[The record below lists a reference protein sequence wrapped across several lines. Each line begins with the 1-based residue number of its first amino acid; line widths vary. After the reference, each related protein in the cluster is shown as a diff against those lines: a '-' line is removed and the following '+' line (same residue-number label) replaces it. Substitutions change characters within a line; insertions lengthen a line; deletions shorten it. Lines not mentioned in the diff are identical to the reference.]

1 MSGFHPVHAAPADLL
16 QMSAAD
22 QPVTTQLRTVE
33 SSLYRRAVTFS
44 LGPEWERGLWGS
56 PYRLRFELN
65 EGGAYVTMFTSSYD
79 RARCLARAAL
89 PTDCLVGV
97 IAAHPDPSRE
107 MGSERHGWTNRSGF
121 DHLEELGVPTEPA
134 LATWSGYCWPG
145 DKEDDEAEPWLHCAV
160 NLTWDQADILLWN
173 QVAQEVGVAPRAP
186 IKSKLVDLTRGV
198 SVDAY
203 DDRGM
208 DITSVTKEPIAG
220 LYKRF
225 DKWLLDHDRTRMA
238 EVFAG

>member
-1 MSGFHPVHAAPADLL
+1 
-16 QMSAAD
+16 
-22 QPVTTQLRTVE
+22 
-33 SSLYRRAVTFS
+33 VTFS
-44 LGPEWERGLWGS
+44 LGPEWERDLWGS

-79 RARCLARAAL
+79 RAAY
-89 PTDCLVGV
+89 
-97 IAAHPDPSRE
+97 PDPSRE
-107 MGSERHGWTNRSGF
+107 MGAEWHGWTNRSGF

-145 DKEDDEAEPWLHCAV
+145 DKEDDEAEPWLHRAV

-173 QVAQEVGVAPRAP
+173 QVAQDVGVAPRAP

-198 SVDAY
+198 AVDAY

-208 DITSVTKEPIAG
+208 DITSVTKESIAE

-225 DKWLLDHDRTRMA
+225 DRWLLDHDRTRMA
-238 EVFAG
+238 EVFEG